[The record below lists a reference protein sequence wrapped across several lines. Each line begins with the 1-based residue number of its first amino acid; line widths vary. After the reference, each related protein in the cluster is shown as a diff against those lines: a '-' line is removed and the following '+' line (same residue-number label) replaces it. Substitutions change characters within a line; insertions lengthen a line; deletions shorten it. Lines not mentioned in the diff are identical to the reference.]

1 MEGRVLLNEQEYFYL
16 SLTQFLQHNT
26 LSHLRSTSYEAD
38 DEEEEDNNFVF
49 NIEQSLLVDPGHVY
63 VEKMIGE
70 GSYSVVHQGFY
81 ENKAVAVKIIQPA
94 KTSAVTRE
102 HKEKFQREVNL
113 LARMKHDNILKF
125 IGASVEPT
133 MVILT
138 ELVRGDTLQKFLWN
152 RRPGRLDEKLSLSLA
167 LSIARAMEY
176 LHANGIIHRDLK
188 PSNILLTEDT
198 KEIKLADFGL
208 AREEIMDEMTCE
220 AGTYRWMAPELFS
233 RDPIP
238 NGVKKH
244 YDHKVDVYSFAI
256 VMWELMTNKAPFK
269 GRDNISVAYAA
280 SKNQRPSLENLPEE
294 VVALL
299 RSCWDEDPKVRP
311 EFSEIIITLTKLL
324 EKLCTIKTTPTDVVE
339 IEDSSRLAANHVIN
353 KTGSKRNVKEDSD
366 CLAATEKKHKTE
378 KKSKKR
384 GKTLTRFLRC
394 LGNCFSL

>member
-1 MEGRVLLNEQEYFYL
+1 
-16 SLTQFLQHNT
+16 
-26 LSHLRSTSYEAD
+26 
-38 DEEEEDNNFVF
+38 
-49 NIEQSLLVDPGHVY
+49 
-63 VEKMIGE
+63 
-70 GSYSVVHQGFY
+70 
-81 ENKAVAVKIIQPA
+81 
-94 KTSAVTRE
+94 
-102 HKEKFQREVNL
+102 
-113 LARMKHDNILKF
+113 
-125 IGASVEPT
+125 
-133 MVILT
+133 
-138 ELVRGDTLQKFLWN
+138 
-152 RRPGRLDEKLSLSLA
+152 
-167 LSIARAMEY
+167 
-176 LHANGIIHRDLK
+176 
-188 PSNILLTEDT
+188 
-198 KEIKLADFGL
+198 
-208 AREEIMDEMTCE
+208 MDEMTCE